1 MAFHVAVEKPPACPA
16 DTAARR
22 IPRGRQ
28 LRRSPSPWIATTR
41 VESESFRQC
50 PQVSSSPH
58 RNERAAGEVQSKLTA
73 AVRRRCDSL
82 ACTPDSRICTS
93 GNTEAA
99 GPAME
104 SLGPRPGS
112 RVASAYCRHTTVL
125 RLKRPQTAGAPPA
138 GPIRNAPAGSTCA
151 CRPAAH
157 RRLCVGIANNR
168 QLQQHVRCQLRCG
181 NQRVRGLAGRHAYSL
196 GRGVGGRRMAGGG
209 WREGELT
216 GLEVTGRVPVLQVGT
231 MCWNIPVFEPGGSAR
246 CYWNSYG
253 SSVNHPAQRTTRN
266 NVSVAAAV
274 SGPRHKNVTVSGCKL
289 NHLQDALGRLRLA
302 GVVPVNRHVRGA
314 DRWCAARLLQTV
326 RRRCAHHQG
335 DVVSKREG
343 VGARGYTREES

>member
-209 WREGELT
+209 WREEDG
-216 GLEVTGRVPVLQVGT
+216 GRESLQASRSQVGFRSCRLEQCVEIYQSLSRVGQHAAIGT
-231 MCWNIPVFEPGGSAR
+231 ATEAVL
-246 CYWNSYG
+246 
-253 SSVNHPAQRTTRN
+253 TTRRK
-266 NVSVAAAV
+266 
-274 SGPRHKNVTVSGCKL
+274 GPPGTM
-289 NHLQDALGRLRLA
+289 
-302 GVVPVNRHVRGA
+302 
-314 DRWCAARLLQTV
+314 
-326 RRRCAHHQG
+326 
-335 DVVSKREG
+335 
-343 VGARGYTREES
+343 